1 MFTARLGRAFLSK
14 AKEITGTPYADAL
27 TGSRKDDLISG
38 LGGNDTLNGGAGN
51 DTLIGGSGNDL
62 LRGGKG
68 DDVFRYDDRSFGND
82 TIEGFS
88 KGDSIDLRALNV
100 ADLATLKPYMQET
113 PDGVLITLGYNSNA
127 ESIFLDGVTLK
138 SLSAQNFVFNAS
150 NKDLTVTGTSVYRDV
165 LFGGNGDDR
174 LEGLSGDDQLNG
186 GAGNDTLIGGSGAD
200 ILRGGKGADTFR
212 FDYMPQSSS
221 SGDTVVDF
229 SHRDDTFELVSSVFT
244 ELKKGEL
251 SNGAFREGVAALDAS
266 DRIIYDRSTGTLLYD
281 PDGVGGEAAV
291 KIATLTNHEK
301 LDASDFLVV

>member
-27 TGSRKDDLISG
+27 SGSKKDDLISG
-38 LGGNDTLNGGAGN
+38 LGGNDTLNG
-51 DTLIGGSGNDL
+51 
-62 LRGGKG
+62 GGKG

-150 NKDLTVTGTSVYRDV
+150 NKDLTTVTGTSVYRDV